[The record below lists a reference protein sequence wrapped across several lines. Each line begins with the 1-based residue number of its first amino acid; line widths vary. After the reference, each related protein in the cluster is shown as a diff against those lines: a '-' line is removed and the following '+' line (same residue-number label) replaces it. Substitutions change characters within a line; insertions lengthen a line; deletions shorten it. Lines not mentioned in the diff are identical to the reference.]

1 MCDILKSEGNL
12 CQQFL
17 LKGIQD
23 FTSLSREETRMHIHV
38 QAPNGE
44 LKIWMEPNIELA
56 KVVNLSNEEANK
68 LLKRAIKRKDEIY
81 DAWNKHFGK
90 E

>member
-1 MCDILKSEGNL
+1 MPTVFIEGNSR
-12 CQQFL
+12 FY
-17 LKGIQD
+17 
-23 FTSLSREETRMHIHV
+23 FFSREETRMHV

-81 DAWNKHFGK
+81 DAWNKHFEK